1 MVNKEITISTQPV
14 ECDSESYIDNHRVY
28 PKKITRPKQ
37 FYDFREFPEKPGNQN
52 QRNNHI

>member
-1 MVNKEITISTQPV
+1 MVNRERTISTQPV